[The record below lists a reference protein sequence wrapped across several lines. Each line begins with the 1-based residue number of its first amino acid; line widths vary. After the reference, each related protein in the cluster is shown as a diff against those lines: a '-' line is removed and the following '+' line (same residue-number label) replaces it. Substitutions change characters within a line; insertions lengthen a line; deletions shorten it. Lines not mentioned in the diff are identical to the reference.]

1 MKARRSFILGSDE
14 KSPDVKFGSR
24 NSLLDRLR
32 VVSNFGDGDCGAG
45 EIHTR
50 TCEILRRPSS
60 HFWRSRRVPSPRNFA
75 RVRVCISP
83 TPQSPS
89 PKLETIHSLP
99 LGTYSLGYFVKTMA
113 AVAKL
118 EGKRTNHSA
127 RRTMIATLTH
137 KNVSPLDISQ
147 LSEHKNLKSIDMQL
161 FNSL

>member
-1 MKARRSFILGSDE
+1 
-14 KSPDVKFGSR
+14 
-24 NSLLDRLR
+24 
-32 VVSNFGDGDCGAG
+32 
-45 EIHTR
+45 
-50 TCEILRRPSS
+50 
-60 HFWRSRRVPSPRNFA
+60 
-75 RVRVCISP
+75 
-83 TPQSPS
+83 
-89 PKLETIHSLP
+89 
-99 LGTYSLGYFVKTMA
+99 MA